1 MKFGM
6 NLLLWSG
13 GITEEH
19 YPVLEMLK
27 ETGFDGV
34 EIPLFAYD
42 VGQCAALGKKLD
54 ELGLERTAVTIRKE
68 EDNPISSDPSI
79 RAAGVDQNKQALEC
93 CQALGASHLCGY

>member
-13 GITEEH
+13 GIEEEH

-42 VGQCAALGKKLD
+42 VAQCAALGKKLD
-54 ELGLERTAVTIRKE
+54 ELELERTAVTVRNE
-68 EDNPISSDPSI
+68 EDNPISTDASV
-79 RAAGVDQNKQALEC
+79 RAAGVDLNK
-93 CQALGASHLCGY
+93 